1 MRIADGIS
9 DGPRILIPNPN
20 PSTILPTY
28 YSLLTFL
35 SMPERLHKVLA
46 QHGLG
51 SRREIE
57 RWMLEGRVR
66 LNNDV
71 AQAGAQFTP
80 GDRVAIDGADITV
93 RLRPSG
99 GAQVLLYH
107 KPQHQPVTPRAES
120 QIPSDGDDE
129 IKESVMERLP
139 AKRGVRWLAINTMQ
153 SGDSG
158 LLLLTT
164 DGRLADA
171 LRRRAESIS
180 AAYVARVL
188 VPTPDFDVTQFPLHV
203 RYDEGN
209 VEFAGIEAAGGEG
222 ANRWFR
228 VEAAHSH
235 RRAAVRALFESR
247 GLGVSRVSQ
256 VKFGPLELPRDLP
269 RGKHREATTDQLRD
283 LYALAEMRVPAA
295 RQEPDAV
302 RGKPGAHA
310 AAPPAAVGNRG
321 KFKAKR
327 VSVDRKIGKSGRRPG
342 GKAPT
347 RQRVKPGKG

>member
-1 MRIADGIS
+1 M
-9 DGPRILIPNPN
+9 IPAQFGL
-20 PSTILPTY
+20 SR
-28 YSLLTFL
+28 LLCFKQQQI
-35 SMPERLHKVLA
+35 MAERLHKVLA

-80 GDRVAIDGADITV
+80 GDRVAIDGTDITA
-93 RLRPSG
+93 RLRASG
-99 GAQVLLYH
+99 AAQVLLYH
-107 KPQHQPVTPRAES
+107 KPQHQPVTPPAEGK
-120 QIPSDGDDE
+120 PADRDDAGE
-129 IKESVMERLP
+129 LLKESVMERLP
-139 AKRGVRWLAINTMQ
+139 AKRGVRWLVINTMQ
-153 SGDSG
+153 NGDSG

-171 LRRRAESIS
+171 LRRRAETIP

-188 VPTPDFDVTQFPLHV
+188 VPPDFDVTTFPLQV

-209 VEFAGIEAAGGEG
+209 VEFAAIEAAGGEG

-228 VEAAHSH
+228 VDAAHSH

-247 GLGVSRVSQ
+247 GLGVSRIAQ
-256 VKFGPLELPRDLP
+256 VKFGSLELPRDLP
-269 RGKHREATTDQLRD
+269 RGKHREATGDQLRE
-283 LYALAEMRVPAA
+283 LYALAEMQVPRSRKEAEPERDKPAA
-295 RQEPDAV
+295 HASTAQ
-302 RGKPGAHA
+302 GAGSRA
-310 AAPPAAVGNRG
+310 T

-327 VSVDRKIGKSGRRPG
+327 VSVDRRTGKSGRRPG

-347 RQRVKPGKG
+347 RARVKPGATGNRKSDR

>member
-1 MRIADGIS
+1 MA
-9 DGPRILIPNPN
+9 
-20 PSTILPTY
+20 
-28 YSLLTFL
+28 
-35 SMPERLHKVLA
+35 ERLHKVLA

-80 GDRVAIDGADITV
+80 GDRVAIDGADITA

-107 KPQHQPVTPRAES
+107 KPQHQPVQHQSATPRTET
-120 QIPSDGDDE
+120 QPPRDDDDE

-139 AKRGVRWLAINTMQ
+139 AKRGVRWLVINTMQ
-153 SGDSG
+153 SADSG

-171 LRRRAESIS
+171 LRRRAETIS

-188 VPTPDFDVTQFPLHV
+188 VPTPDFDVTEFPLHV

-283 LYALAEMRVPAA
+283 LYALAEMRVPTTQ
-295 RQEPDAV
+295 QEPAAE

-310 AAPPAAVGNRG
+310 AASSTAVGNRG

-347 RQRVKPGKG
+347 RARVKPGRG